1 MEVPEAV
8 SEVIVDRMDALE
20 EFQVDEVLQFSSD
33 AVEAMSSDHFAAGGA
48 SSSSRCPPTAVTD
61 EPEPPYMPASLRR
74 RRYSFTS
81 SDSSE

>member
-1 MEVPEAV
+1 MEVSEAV
-8 SEVIVDRMDALE
+8 PVDRMDDLE
-20 EFQVDEVLQFSSD
+20 AFQVEEVLQFSSD
-33 AVEAMSSDHFAAGGA
+33 AVEAMSSENFAAGGA

-74 RRYSFTS
+74 RRYNFTS